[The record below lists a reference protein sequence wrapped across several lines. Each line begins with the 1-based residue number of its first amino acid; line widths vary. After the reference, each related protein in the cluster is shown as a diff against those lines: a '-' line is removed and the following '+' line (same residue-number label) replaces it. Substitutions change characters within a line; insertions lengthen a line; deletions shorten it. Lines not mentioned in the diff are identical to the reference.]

1 MGKRKLKTVFWVFL
15 LLIVTGLI
23 GCKQK
28 EPEKEQL
35 CHIVMEKGDGYQVT
49 DPVRTIKSGSNVSF
63 TVTLDN
69 NWQLL
74 GTDYHGE
81 TEIIKDDDGKTVEIV
96 LHEVKYS
103 ESICIQAE
111 KGKYEILYDANGG
124 QNTSGDSDRAS
135 ICYRGTHQRINTSI
149 GTDLFF
155 RKGYTLL
162 GWNTRA
168 DGSGQ
173 AVGLGSRIAWKAGL
187 VLYAQWTPWTDEA
200 DFIYKKVSGFAVI
213 TGYSGKAQQICIPP
227 SLGGLPVRTIRENAF
242 ADTDCKTVIL
252 SPGIYEI
259 EKWAFRNS
267 HLEQLYLY
275 DDLEKISDYA
285 FQDCDMLHTLHI
297 NAIEAP
303 AYSGNYFD
311 TFQDKYDR
319 LLSMKDKKKIVLFS
333 GSSTRFGYDSE
344 MIDQAFPDYEVVN
357 MGVFAYSP
365 ALPQL
370 ELIRS
375 CMKEGD
381 VLLDS
386 PEFDAANRQFCY
398 QKELDYATFAM
409 MESDYDVFVQLDLRE
424 YKQIFTA
431 FTAYQD
437 ARADME
443 RKNYDVC
450 ALDYDED
457 GNSTPLI
464 IYPKEESI
472 EQEKFH
478 VDPSKTE
485 RIYGAA
491 PILPTRAE
499 NGWTSSYLNEIFS
512 QDAPT
517 DMTEVRFLDINDDG
531 QPEFWLDYGYGY
543 AGGEVFTTDGSTTDK
558 VYLSHGAAYTIPGS
572 NLLHTTGGHMGGY
585 YDEIYK
591 IENGKFATVAK
602 GSYGE
607 TEDQQTDENGELIY
621 RYYWNGEN
629 VSEEQY
635 EQNLKELFD
644 QDQAEDIYQNIYTF
658 EQSKALLQQMM

>member
-49 DPVRTIKSGSNVSF
+49 DPVRTIKSGSDVSF

-124 QNTSGDSDRAS
+124 QNTSGDSDRVS

-173 AVGLGSRIAWKAGL
+173 AVGLGSRIAWKSGL

-227 SLGGLPVRTIRENAF
+227 SLGELPVRTIRENAF

-409 MESDYDVFVQLDLRE
+409 MESDYDVFAQLDLRE

-450 ALDYDED
+450 ASEYDED
-457 GNSTPLI
+457 GNEVEEPSYNEYGDYVVYRPNSTSEKPIYGLPVNYTVNA
-464 IYPKEESI
+464 YPKDTYIDSI
-472 EQEKFH
+472 N
-478 VDPSKTE
+478 TE
-485 RIYGAA
+485 
-491 PILPTRAE
+491 
-499 NGWTSSYLNEIFS
+499 F
-512 QDAPT
+512 Q
-517 DMTEVRFLDINDDG
+517 RFLDQGI
-531 QPEFWLDYGYGY
+531 
-543 AGGEVFTTDGSTTDK
+543 K
-558 VYLSHGAAYTIPGS
+558 VYFTYSPRNKYALSEDSTQEERIRLHEYFKSQLNVPVISELEDSLYTGIYLYGTDNHLSTEGAQIR
-572 NLLHTTGGHMGGY
+572 
-585 YDEIYK
+585 
-591 IENGKFATVAK
+591 
-602 GSYGE
+602 
-607 TEDQQTDENGELIY
+607 TEKVIRD
-621 RYYWNGEN
+621 
-629 VSEEQY
+629 
-635 EQNLKELFD
+635 LKEQF
-644 QDQAEDIYQNIYTF
+644 AKE
-658 EQSKALLQQMM
+658 EKK

>member
-49 DPVRTIKSGSNVSF
+49 DPVRTIKSGSDVSF

-124 QNTSGDSDRAS
+124 QNTSGDSDRVS

-409 MESDYDVFVQLDLRE
+409 MESDYDVFAQLDLRE

-450 ALDYDED
+450 ASEYDED
-457 GNSTPLI
+457 GNEVEEPSYNEYGDYVVYRPNSTSEKPIYGLPVNYTVNA
-464 IYPKEESI
+464 YPKDTYIDSI
-472 EQEKFH
+472 N
-478 VDPSKTE
+478 TE
-485 RIYGAA
+485 
-491 PILPTRAE
+491 
-499 NGWTSSYLNEIFS
+499 F
-512 QDAPT
+512 Q
-517 DMTEVRFLDINDDG
+517 RFLDQGI
-531 QPEFWLDYGYGY
+531 
-543 AGGEVFTTDGSTTDK
+543 K
-558 VYLSHGAAYTIPGS
+558 VYFTYSPRNKYALSEDSTQEERIRLHEYFKSQLNVPVISELEDSLYTGIYLYGTDNHLSMEGAQIR
-572 NLLHTTGGHMGGY
+572 
-585 YDEIYK
+585 
-591 IENGKFATVAK
+591 
-602 GSYGE
+602 
-607 TEDQQTDENGELIY
+607 TEKVIRD
-621 RYYWNGEN
+621 
-629 VSEEQY
+629 
-635 EQNLKELFD
+635 LKEQF
-644 QDQAEDIYQNIYTF
+644 AKE
-658 EQSKALLQQMM
+658 EKK

>member
-1 MGKRKLKTVFWVFL
+1 MRKRKLKMASGIFL
-15 LLIVTGLI
+15 LLLIAGLS
-23 GCKQK
+23 GCGQK
-28 EPEKEQL
+28 NTEKENL
-35 CHIVMEKGDGYQVT
+35 CHIVLEAGEGYHVT
-49 DPVRTIKSGSNVSF
+49 DPARTIKSGSDVSF
-63 TVTLDN
+63 TITLDD
-69 NWQLL
+69 NWQFL

-81 TEIIKDDDGKTVEIV
+81 TEITKEDDGKTVNLV
-96 LHEVKYS
+96 LHEVNYS

-111 KGKYEILYDANGG
+111 KGKYEIVYDANGG
-124 QNTSGDSDRAS
+124 QNISGDSDRVS
-135 ICYRGTHQRINTSI
+135 ICYRGTHQRINTST
-149 GTDLFF
+149 GTDLFA
-155 RKGYTLL
+155 RDGYTLL

-168 DGSGQ
+168 DGTGQ
-173 AVGLGSRIAWKAGL
+173 AVGLGSRTEWKEGL
-187 VLYAQWTPWTDEA
+187 VLYAQWIPWTGEA
-200 DFIYKKVSGFAVI
+200 DFVYKKVSGFAVI
-213 TGYSGKAQQICIPP
+213 TSYIGKAQQICVPS
-227 SLGGLPVRTIRENAF
+227 SLGGFPVRTIREQAF
-242 ADTDCKTVIL
+242 ADTECKTVIL
-252 SPGIYEI
+252 SPGIHEV

-267 HLEQLYLY
+267 RLEQLYIY

-285 FQDCDMLHTLHI
+285 FQDCDMLRTLHI
-297 NAIEAP
+297 NSIEAP

-319 LLSMKDKKKIVLFS
+319 LLSLKDKKKIVLFS
-333 GSSTRFGYDSE
+333 GSSTRFGYDSA
-344 MIDQAFPDYEVVN
+344 MLDQAFPDYEVVN

-381 VLLDS
+381 ILLDS

-409 MESDYDVFVQLDLRE
+409 MESNYDAFADLDLRE
-424 YKQIFTA
+424 YAQVFTA
-431 FTAYQD
+431 FSAYQT
-437 ARADME
+437 ARQDME

-450 ALDYDED
+450 ASDYDED

-464 IYPKEESI
+464 IYLKEESI

-531 QPEFWLDYGYGY
+531 QPELWLDYGYGY

-591 IENGKFATVAK
+591 IENGKFTTVAK

-621 RYYWNGEN
+621 RYYWNGED

>member
-124 QNTSGDSDRAS
+124 QNTSGDSDRVS

-168 DGSGQ
+168 DGGGQ
-173 AVGLGSRIAWKAGL
+173 AVGLGSRIAWKSGL

-227 SLGGLPVRTIRENAF
+227 SLGELPVRTIRENAF

-252 SPGIYEI
+252 SSGIYEI

-409 MESDYDVFVQLDLRE
+409 MESDYDVFAQLDLRE

-450 ALDYDED
+450 ASEYDED
-457 GNSTPLI
+457 GNEVEEPSYNEYGDYVVYRPNSTSEKPIYGLPVNYTVNA
-464 IYPKEESI
+464 YPKDTYIDSI
-472 EQEKFH
+472 N
-478 VDPSKTE
+478 TE
-485 RIYGAA
+485 
-491 PILPTRAE
+491 
-499 NGWTSSYLNEIFS
+499 F
-512 QDAPT
+512 Q
-517 DMTEVRFLDINDDG
+517 RFLDQGI
-531 QPEFWLDYGYGY
+531 
-543 AGGEVFTTDGSTTDK
+543 K
-558 VYLSHGAAYTIPGS
+558 VYFTYSPRNKYALSEDSTQEERIRLHEYFKSQLNVPVISELEDSLYTGIYLYGTDNHLSTEGAQIR
-572 NLLHTTGGHMGGY
+572 
-585 YDEIYK
+585 
-591 IENGKFATVAK
+591 
-602 GSYGE
+602 
-607 TEDQQTDENGELIY
+607 TEKVIRD
-621 RYYWNGEN
+621 
-629 VSEEQY
+629 
-635 EQNLKELFD
+635 LKEQF
-644 QDQAEDIYQNIYTF
+644 AKE
-658 EQSKALLQQMM
+658 EKK

>member
-1 MGKRKLKTVFWVFL
+1 MPEDRQSVYIKKKEESFVNTRKLKTILFTAL
-15 LLIVTGLI
+15 LLVLSGLV
-23 GCKQK
+23 GCGQK
-28 EPEKEQL
+28 NDSEENL
-35 CHIVMEKGDGYQVT
+35 CHIVLEDGEGYHVT
-49 DPVRTIKSGSNVSF
+49 EPARTVKAGSNVNF

-69 NWQLL
+69 SWQFL
-74 GTDYHGE
+74 GTDYHGK
-81 TEIIKDDDGKTVEIV
+81 TDITKDNDGKTVELV
-96 LHEVKYS
+96 LHKVKYS
-103 ESICIQAE
+103 ESICIQVE
-111 KGKYEILYDANGG
+111 KGKYEITYDANGG
-124 QNTSGDSDRAS
+124 KTLSDKTDKVKKYY
-135 ICYRGTHQRINTSI
+135 CGTHQRINTSI
-149 GTDLFF
+149 GTDLFY
-155 RKGYTLL
+155 RYGYTLL

-168 DGSGQ
+168 DGTGED
-173 AVGLGSRIAWKAGL
+173 VGLGSRIAWKAGL
-187 VLYAQWTPWTDEA
+187 VLYAQWTPWTDKA

-213 TGYSGKAQQICIPP
+213 TGYSAKAQQICIPP

-267 HLEQLYLY
+267 HLEQLYIY

-409 MESDYDVFVQLDLRE
+409 MESNYDAFARLDLRE
-424 YKQIFTA
+424 YTQVFTA
-431 FTAYQD
+431 FSAYQA
-437 ARADME
+437 AREDME
-443 RKNYDVC
+443 RKSYDIC
-450 ALDYDED
+450 AADYDED
-457 GNSTPLI
+457 GHETEESSYNEYGDYVLYRPNSTKEGP
-464 IYPKEESI
+464 IYGLPVNYTVNAFPQDTYIDSINAEFQKFMDEGIKVYFTYSPRNKYALSKESTEEERARLHEYFKSQLHIPVISELEDSLYTGIYLYGTDNHLSTEGAQIRTERVIRDLKEQLAKEE
-472 EQEKFH
+472 
-478 VDPSKTE
+478 
-485 RIYGAA
+485 
-491 PILPTRAE
+491 
-499 NGWTSSYLNEIFS
+499 
-512 QDAPT
+512 
-517 DMTEVRFLDINDDG
+517 
-531 QPEFWLDYGYGY
+531 
-543 AGGEVFTTDGSTTDK
+543 
-558 VYLSHGAAYTIPGS
+558 
-572 NLLHTTGGHMGGY
+572 
-585 YDEIYK
+585 
-591 IENGKFATVAK
+591 
-602 GSYGE
+602 
-607 TEDQQTDENGELIY
+607 
-621 RYYWNGEN
+621 
-629 VSEEQY
+629 
-635 EQNLKELFD
+635 KE
-644 QDQAEDIYQNIYTF
+644 
-658 EQSKALLQQMM
+658 

>member
-1 MGKRKLKTVFWVFL
+1 MPEDRQSVYIKKKEESFVNTRKLKTILFTAL
-15 LLIVTGLI
+15 LLVLSGLV
-23 GCKQK
+23 GCGQK
-28 EPEKEQL
+28 NDSEENL
-35 CHIVMEKGDGYQVT
+35 CHIVLEDGEGYHVT
-49 DPVRTIKSGSNVSF
+49 EPARTVKAGSNVNF

-69 NWQLL
+69 SWQFL
-74 GTDYHGE
+74 GTDYHGK
-81 TEIIKDDDGKTVEIV
+81 TDITKDNDGKTVELV
-96 LHEVKYS
+96 LHKVKYS
-103 ESICIQAE
+103 ESICIQVE
-111 KGKYEILYDANGG
+111 KGKYEITYDANGG
-124 QNTSGDSDRAS
+124 KTLSDKTDKVKKYY
-135 ICYRGTHQRINTSI
+135 CGTHQRINTSI
-149 GTDLFF
+149 GTDLFY
-155 RKGYTLL
+155 RYGYTLL

-187 VLYAQWTPWTDEA
+187 VLYAQWTPWTDKA

-319 LLSMKDKKKIVLFS
+319 LLSLKDKKKIVLFS

-344 MIDQAFPDYEVVN
+344 MIDRAFPDYEVVN

-409 MESDYDVFVQLDLRE
+409 MESDYDVFAQLDLRE

-450 ALDYDED
+450 ASEYDED
-457 GNSTPLI
+457 GNEVEEPSYNEYGDYVVYRPNSTSEKPIYGLPVNYTVNA
-464 IYPKEESI
+464 YPKDTYIDSI
-472 EQEKFH
+472 N
-478 VDPSKTE
+478 TE
-485 RIYGAA
+485 
-491 PILPTRAE
+491 
-499 NGWTSSYLNEIFS
+499 F
-512 QDAPT
+512 Q
-517 DMTEVRFLDINDDG
+517 RFLDQGI
-531 QPEFWLDYGYGY
+531 
-543 AGGEVFTTDGSTTDK
+543 K
-558 VYLSHGAAYTIPGS
+558 VYFTYSPRNKYALSEDSTQEERIRLHEYFKSQLHIPVISELEDSLYTGIYLYGTDNHLSTEGAQIR
-572 NLLHTTGGHMGGY
+572 
-585 YDEIYK
+585 
-591 IENGKFATVAK
+591 
-602 GSYGE
+602 
-607 TEDQQTDENGELIY
+607 TERVIRD
-621 RYYWNGEN
+621 
-629 VSEEQY
+629 
-635 EQNLKELFD
+635 LKEQL
-644 QDQAEDIYQNIYTF
+644 AKE
-658 EQSKALLQQMM
+658 EKE

>member
-1 MGKRKLKTVFWVFL
+1 MNTRKLKTILFTAL
-15 LLIVTGLI
+15 LLVLSGLV
-23 GCKQK
+23 GCGQK
-28 EPEKEQL
+28 NDSEENL

-49 DPVRTIKSGSNVSF
+49 DPVRTIKSGSNVNF

-81 TEIIKDDDGKTVEIV
+81 TEITKDDDGKTVEIV

-124 QNTSGDSDRAS
+124 QNTSGDSDRVS

-173 AVGLGSRIAWKAGL
+173 AVGLGSRIAWKSGL

-213 TGYSGKAQQICIPP
+213 TGYSGKAQQICIPS

-409 MESDYDVFVQLDLRE
+409 MESDYDVFAQLDLRE

-450 ALDYDED
+450 ASEYDED
-457 GNSTPLI
+457 GNEVEEPSYNEYGDYVVYRPNSTSEKPIYGLPVNYTVNA
-464 IYPKEESI
+464 YPKDTYIDSI
-472 EQEKFH
+472 N
-478 VDPSKTE
+478 TE
-485 RIYGAA
+485 
-491 PILPTRAE
+491 
-499 NGWTSSYLNEIFS
+499 F
-512 QDAPT
+512 Q
-517 DMTEVRFLDINDDG
+517 RFLDQGI
-531 QPEFWLDYGYGY
+531 
-543 AGGEVFTTDGSTTDK
+543 K
-558 VYLSHGAAYTIPGS
+558 VYFTYSPRNKYALSEDSTQEERIRLHEYFKSQLNVPVISELEDSLYTGIYLYGTDNHLSTEGAQIR
-572 NLLHTTGGHMGGY
+572 
-585 YDEIYK
+585 
-591 IENGKFATVAK
+591 
-602 GSYGE
+602 
-607 TEDQQTDENGELIY
+607 TEKVIRD
-621 RYYWNGEN
+621 
-629 VSEEQY
+629 
-635 EQNLKELFD
+635 LKEQF
-644 QDQAEDIYQNIYTF
+644 AKE
-658 EQSKALLQQMM
+658 EKK